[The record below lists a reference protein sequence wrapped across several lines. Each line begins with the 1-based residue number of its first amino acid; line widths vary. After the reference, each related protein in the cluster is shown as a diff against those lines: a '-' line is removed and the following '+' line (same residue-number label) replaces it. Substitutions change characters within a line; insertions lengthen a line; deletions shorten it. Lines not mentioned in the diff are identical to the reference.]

1 MAVYT
6 IDYDGQ
12 RIKTKDIS
20 ATHDEIK
27 SQIVG
32 RWPELSNA
40 DMHVSDDNVI
50 TFSLREGTK
59 N

>member
-6 IDYDGQ
+6 INYDGQ
-12 RIKTKDIS
+12 QIKTKDIS
-20 ATHDEIK
+20 ATHAEIK

-40 DMHVSDDNVI
+40 DMHVSADNVI